1 MGVTVEVFLRGQVVV
16 LDDAIGV
23 DPVDELFLDGFAIW
37 VFADHAFA
45 GVTCS
50 KGGLCCSAGA

>member
-1 MGVTVEVFLRGQVVV
+1 MGVTIEVFLRGQVVV
-16 LDDAIGV
+16 LDDAVGV

-45 GVTCS
+45 GVACNKS
-50 KGGLCCSAGA
+50 GPCCSAGA

>member
-23 DPVDELFLDGFAIW
+23 DPVDELFLDGVAIR